1 MSMPSEIWRRTGLLG
16 LVLLTAVAYTTGLGG
31 RESTPGPAEAP
42 LLSPARMIAATGHDA
57 DGRRLPLFLHTA
69 DDIWQQPI
77 PGYAVALSQGIAG
90 ESIVAARA
98 MSVAMAII
106 NVALLYLVARQL
118 FATRYLPL
126 VCGGLL
132 LATPL
137 HLIEGRSA
145 RDTIY
150 VLPFVLVWLLRTLT
164 SIRNPRMVSPLWTG
178 VWLGI
183 GVFSARVAPLQ
194 MLALLVLSLAVLGN
208 RSIAWRTEAMSLVLG
223 FSAPLVLPG
232 IWFAFHPDAYG
243 DTWGRW
249 VIFKA
254 HLRNPLDGI
263 RAAVNWNTLG
273 TRASTY
279 WSLLNPA
286 TLFLPP
292 ETGRPDYA
300 DKTAVFLSGV
310 GVLLLIG
317 IRQVIQ
323 TCDRATALTL
333 LGGLLAAPIAAAT
346 FGESNTLSRSLTI
359 VPFVLLVAAFGLDR
373 LLTSHVAAARV
384 LALVLLVLMPIQFG
398 RFYGYYRSA
407 NPGAAMLTI
416 APQAVAR

>member
-1 MSMPSEIWRRTGLLG
+1 MSVVRENWRRPDLLG
-16 LVLLTAVAYTTGLGG
+16 LILVTALVYAAFLGG
-31 RESTPGPAEAP
+31 RETAPGPNEAP
-42 LLSPARMIAATGHDA
+42 LLSPARMIASTGHDA
-57 DGRRLPLFLHTA
+57 DGRRLPLFLHTG

-126 VCGGLL
+126 LCGCLL

-145 RDTIY
+145 NETIY

-164 SIRNPRMVSPLWTG
+164 SIRNPQMVSPLWTG
-178 VWLGI
+178 IWLGI
-183 GVFSARVAPLQ
+183 GAFSARVAPLQ
-194 MLALLVLSLAVLGN
+194 MLALLVLSIAVLATRG
-208 RSIAWRTEAMSLVLG
+208 IAWRTDARSLVLG
-223 FSAPLVLPG
+223 FSVPLVLPVV
-232 IWFAFHPDAYG
+232 WFAFHPDAYG

-263 RAAVNWNTLG
+263 RATVNWNTLG

-317 IRQVIQ
+317 IRQVVQ
-323 TCDRATALTL
+323 ACDRATALTL
-333 LGGLLAAPIAAAT
+333 FGGLLAAPIAAAM

-359 VPFVLLVAAFGLDR
+359 VPFVLLVAAFGLNW
-373 LLTSHVAAARV
+373 LLASRASAARA

-407 NPGAAMLTI
+407 DPGSATLTI
-416 APQAVAR
+416 APHAVAR

>member
-1 MSMPSEIWRRTGLLG
+1 MSMPVEIWRRTELLG
-16 LVLLTAVAYTTGLGG
+16 LVLLTAVVYTAGLAG
-31 RESTPGPAEAP
+31 RESTPGPTEAP
-42 LLSPARMIAATGHDA
+42 LLSPARLIAATGHDA
-57 DGRRLPLFLHTA
+57 DGRRLPLFLHAA

-98 MSVAMAII
+98 MSVAMAIV
-106 NVALLYLVARQL
+106 NVTLLYLVARQL

-126 VCGGLL
+126 VCGCLL

-164 SIRNPRMVSPLWTG
+164 SIRNPQIVSPLWTG

-194 MLALLVLSLAVLGN
+194 MLALLVLSIALLGN
-208 RSIAWRTEAMSLVLG
+208 RSLAWRTEAMWLVLG
-223 FSAPLVLPG
+223 FVAPLVLPG

-263 RAAVNWNTLG
+263 RSAVNWNTLG
-273 TRASTY
+273 TRTSTY

-286 TLFLPP
+286 TLFLAP

-300 DKTAVFLSGV
+300 DKAAVFLGGI

-317 IRQVIQ
+317 IRQVVQ

-333 LGGLLAAPIAAAT
+333 FGGLLAAPIAAAT

-359 VPFVLLVAAFGLDR
+359 VPFVLLVAAFGLNR
-373 LLTSHVAAARV
+373 LLTSQVAAARV
-384 LALVLLVLMPIQFG
+384 FALVLLVLMPIQFG

-407 NPGAAMLTI
+407 DPGAAMLTI

>member
-1 MSMPSEIWRRTGLLG
+1 MSMPSEIWRRGELLG
-16 LVLLTAVAYTTGLGG
+16 LIVLTAVVYIAGLGG
-31 RESTPGPAEAP
+31 RASTPGPTEAE

-57 DGRRLPLFLHTA
+57 DGRRFPLFLHTA
-69 DDIWQQPI
+69 GDIWQQPI
-77 PGYAVALSQGIAG
+77 PGYAVALSQGMAG
-90 ESIVAARA
+90 ESLVAARA
-98 MSVAMAII
+98 MSVAMAIV

-126 VCGGLL
+126 ICGGLL
-132 LATPL
+132 LVTPL
-137 HLIEGRSA
+137 HLIEGRAA

-150 VLPFVLVWLLRTLT
+150 VLPFVLVWLLRTVT
-164 SIRNPRMVSPLWTG
+164 SIRTPRTVSPLWTG

-194 MLALLVLSLAVLGN
+194 MLALLALSLALLV
-208 RSIAWRTEAMSLVLG
+208 RSTAWRTEAMSLVLG
-223 FSAPLVLPG
+223 FCAPLVLPG

-254 HLRNPLDGI
+254 HLRNPLDGL
-263 RAAVNWNTLG
+263 RATVNWNTLV
-273 TRASTY
+273 TRTSTY

-292 ETGRPDYA
+292 ETGRPEYA
-300 DKTAVFLSGV
+300 DKTAVFLSGI

-317 IRQVIQ
+317 IRQVVQ

-359 VPFVLLVAAFGLDR
+359 VPFVLLVAAFGLKQ
-373 LLTSHVAAARV
+373 LLTSQAAAARV
-384 LALVLLVLMPIQFG
+384 VALVLLVLMPIQFG

-407 NPGAAMLTI
+407 DPGAAMLAIT
-416 APQAVAR
+416 PHAVAR

>member
-1 MSMPSEIWRRTGLLG
+1 MSTPVEIWRRTELLG
-16 LVLLTAVAYTTGLGG
+16 LVLLTAVVYTAGLGG
-31 RESTPGPAEAP
+31 GESTPGPTEAP
-42 LLSPARMIAATGHDA
+42 LLSPARTIAATGHDA

-69 DDIWQQPI
+69 DDIWQQTI
-77 PGYAVALSQGIAG
+77 PGYAVALSQSIAG

-98 MSVAMAII
+98 MSVAMAMV
-106 NVALLYLVARQL
+106 NVTLLYLVARQL

-126 VCGGLL
+126 VCGCLL

-164 SIRNPRMVSPLWTG
+164 SIRSPGMVSPLWTG

-194 MLALLVLSLAVLGN
+194 MLALLVLSIALLAG
-208 RSIAWRTEAMSLVLG
+208 SIEWRRAAMSLVLG
-223 FSAPLVLPG
+223 FCAPLVLPG

-263 RAAVNWNTLG
+263 RAAVNWNTLV
-273 TRASTY
+273 TRTSTY

-286 TLFLPP
+286 TLFMPL
-292 ETGRPDYA
+292 ETGRPDYT
-300 DKTAVFLSGV
+300 DKTAVFLSGI

-317 IRQVIQ
+317 IRQVVQ
-323 TCDRATALTL
+323 ACDRATALTL
-333 LGGLLAAPIAAAT
+333 LGGLLAAPLAAAT
-346 FGESNTLSRSLTI
+346 FGESNTMSRALTI
-359 VPFVLLVAAFGLDR
+359 VPFVLLVAAFGLNR
-373 LLTSHVAAARV
+373 LLTSQVAAARV

-407 NPGAAMLTI
+407 DPGAAMLII